1 MHALKHVYFEPL
13 FLSETK
19 KIFRF
24 KTLSSYTSLHVC
36 NVDIFHFLSGR
47 YTYLNAVLVLSTLS
61 PSRTN
66 SWVIPWSMVGT
77 LLLLKSHLTLNPKT
91 YYAINLL
98 IISGPT
104 IYAEKLIFIT
114 KINDSLA
121 RKGVTKII
129 QTPNLCVFK
138 MLIDKCLIIT
148 TLCFFFN
155 KYSCDYN
162 LFNIVTS

>member
-1 MHALKHVYFEPL
+1 
-13 FLSETK
+13 
-19 KIFRF
+19 
-24 KTLSSYTSLHVC
+24 
-36 NVDIFHFLSGR
+36 
-47 YTYLNAVLVLSTLS
+47 
-61 PSRTN
+61 
-66 SWVIPWSMVGT
+66 MVGT

-104 IYAEKLIFIT
+104 IYAKKKGIFIT

-148 TLCFFFN
+148 TLCFFLI
-155 KYSCDYN
+155 SIAATITC
-162 LFNIVTS
+162 LI